1 MYLKNMH
8 KKLFSSLTISIF
20 FLIQDKWP
28 QDKLRKALDYLKL
41 PAFKPGKSFVYRL
54 WKALLH
60 QWLSNSNCEVYL
72 VTPFLDVKRMTDI
85 CNIVIEHSGTANIE
99 AFYVR
104 EKCFKGYYEGGNNVE
119 MKISDIIRKV
129 KRDKNYRTPSI
140 SSTIERKIFQKVRKT
155 TDQYFHAKLIACT
168 SGNNA
173 MVLVT
178 SANFAY
184 ANFDIDNYETVVYHE
199 MSTVEFSKRFIEH
212 LNEISN

>member
-8 KKLFSSLTISIF
+8 KKLFSSLTIWIF

-41 PAFKPGKSFVYRL
+41 PAIKPGKSFVYGL

-104 EKCFKGYYEGGNNVE
+104 EKCFKE
-119 MKISDIIRKV
+119 MKISDIIEKV
-129 KRDKNYRTPSI
+129 KKNTNYKTRSI
-140 SSTIERKIFQKVRKT
+140 SSTIEKKIFQKVRKT

>member
-1 MYLKNMH
+1 MH
-8 KKLFSSLTISIF
+8 KKLFSSLTIWIF

-41 PAFKPGKSFVYRL
+41 PAIKPGKSFVYGL

-85 CNIVIEHSGTANIE
+85 CNIVIAHSGTANIE

-104 EKCFKGYYEGGNNVE
+104 EKCFKGYYEGRNNVE
-119 MKISDIIRKV
+119 MKISDIIGKV
-129 KRDKNYRTPSI
+129 QRDTNYRTPSI
-140 SSTIERKIFQKVRKT
+140 SSIIERKIFQKVRKT

-199 MSTVEFSKRFIEH
+199 MSTVEFLKRFIEH
-212 LNEISN
+212 LNKISN